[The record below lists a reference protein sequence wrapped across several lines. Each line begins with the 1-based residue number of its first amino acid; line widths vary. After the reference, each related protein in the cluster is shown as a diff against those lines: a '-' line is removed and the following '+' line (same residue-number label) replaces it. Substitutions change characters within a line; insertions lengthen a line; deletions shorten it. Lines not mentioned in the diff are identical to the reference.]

1 MSDFE
6 QLKAAIDAKMSTNPQ
21 IRHILKLLENG
32 KATFNDTAKYTQ
44 ILSHLLGRELASQ
57 ILELSDREGTT
68 TQLLRGAYD
77 EVNGLCSQVQ
87 RSLDK
92 KAGIGLNPKQAPF
105 PAERVEQYAHSL
117 VDPTVEDSVIK
128 RRAGAGSETITKSY
142 HDDFIE
148 TNAEFREDAGMKCY
162 IIRMGTDCCQWCS
175 DVAGKYEMKDQPQ
188 GIFRR
193 HDNCDCTI
201 IYDGQVLRG
210 QTGAEGKRGKKWV
223 EVPKKVGA
231 ADAVRFT
238 QAQAKALNDKKVEIN
253 VPSIDKISKSD
264 IINQGHKLGMEANQN
279 VLTYE
284 IEENLESVKDF
295 EEYARQ
301 TFDIKYIQGIE
312 KLRNG
317 TSAKE
322 ILVSIN
328 KLVSK
333 YNIKYTQIEIYD
345 WNDKPIIAESIMSK
359 LRLNCQYMNRPT
371 ALQDLLDFWE
381 DNSFIPSG
389 CNSTAYVGKHEYYHF
404 LYNLDIDNPKSRINV
419 LLNRYSNDGGQY
431 ISKNS
436 KDNRHEFVSDLLCYT
451 GKDKLALK
459 LKKDILKLK
468 ETRMEGEV

>member
-1 MSDFE
+1 MSDYE

-32 KATFNDTAKYTQ
+32 KATFNDSAKYTQ
-44 ILSHLLGRELASQ
+44 ILSHLLGHELASQ

-117 VDPTVEDSVIK
+117 VDPTVEDNVIK

-223 EVPKKVGA
+223 EIPKNSGSVPKKMSILEARELENEKIHKNSIDNSSQSGIIEPKKQISSIEFAVPKGLTESHQFRSKFDEMTGDPKLRRDYYQAAKEMLHHRSGTNGEDLYFYNTRTGKWTKSTTGTLEGTPEYTPEIIEEIKLSNNGEIVAFHNHPMGMPPSASDFNAAFDNGYKVGYTIGHNGRIFEYNA
-231 ADAVRFT
+231 PKVKISESSYNIYIAKYKKMNYNDYN
-238 QAQAKALNDKKVEIN
+238 AQLKAL
-253 VPSIDKISKSD
+253 
-264 IINQGHKLGMEANQN
+264 
-279 VLTYE
+279 
-284 IEENLESVKDF
+284 EELKGIYGLEFREVK
-295 EEYARQ
+295 
-301 TFDIKYIQGIE
+301 
-312 KLRNG
+312 
-317 TSAKE
+317 
-322 ILVSIN
+322 
-328 KLVSK
+328 
-333 YNIKYTQIEIYD
+333 
-345 WNDKPIIAESIMSK
+345 
-359 LRLNCQYMNRPT
+359 
-371 ALQDLLDFWE
+371 
-381 DNSFIPSG
+381 
-389 CNSTAYVGKHEYYHF
+389 
-404 LYNLDIDNPKSRINV
+404 
-419 LLNRYSNDGGQY
+419 
-431 ISKNS
+431 
-436 KDNRHEFVSDLLCYT
+436 
-451 GKDKLALK
+451 
-459 LKKDILKLK
+459 
-468 ETRMEGEV
+468 

>member
-1 MSDFE
+1 MSDYE

-32 KATFNDTAKYTQ
+32 KATFNDSAKYAQ

-57 ILELSDREGTT
+57 ILGLSDREGTT

-117 VDPTVEDSVIK
+117 VDPTVEDKVIK

-238 QAQAKALNDKKVEIN
+238 QEKAKVLNFNYSQKNKPIINNPEMHSIKGKMNSFVPSVNMDCVSGSKPIAVGLQKELSNEYDKFEAQFGTLDNVRVVTAVPYNNDEVWGAYNDNSNELFLFGIGGQTGKSNMAKIARKKGSKGVWSTESPYHAFRHELGHAWQNKQSKIDPLFSQKIEKIQNIRDEIN
-253 VPSIDKISKSD
+253 NKINISLTDGSDND
-264 IINQGHKLGMEANQN
+264 IINLRKSFLSDYGLDPDNDIDEFISECIA
-279 VLTYE
+279 
-284 IEENLESVKDF
+284 
-295 EEYARQ
+295 EYCNGSPRE
-301 TFDIKYIQGIE
+301 TSRTVIDI
-312 KLRNG
+312 LF
-317 TSAKE
+317 AKE
-322 ILVSIN
+322 L
-328 KLVSK
+328 
-333 YNIKYTQIEIYD
+333 
-345 WNDKPIIAESIMSK
+345 
-359 LRLNCQYMNRPT
+359 
-371 ALQDLLDFWE
+371 
-381 DNSFIPSG
+381 
-389 CNSTAYVGKHEYYHF
+389 
-404 LYNLDIDNPKSRINV
+404 
-419 LLNRYSNDGGQY
+419 
-431 ISKNS
+431 
-436 KDNRHEFVSDLLCYT
+436 
-451 GKDKLALK
+451 
-459 LKKDILKLK
+459 
-468 ETRMEGEV
+468 